1 MLGIAQITERGLV
14 ASVLVIAAIA
24 FLGVLAFDLSA
35 FFALLASTV
44 TAMFSA
50 AALAFV
56 LLRHQENAA
65 LTTAM
70 AAGVLVVVAS
80 VLITRSYMPV
90 LLCTGFVWLSALLVA
105 AVLRTTVSL
114 KLAVLCVVPVTV
126 VAGVLTTIYKPEIT
140 HFWQSEMSK
149 ALSTLSA
156 AERQE
161 LSDQNFEQVSE
172 YFLIQIGSLLV
183 TLTFYAVLGALFIA
197 RHWQAQLFNVGGFQQ
212 EFHTLRMGKEAVLV
226 FIAAIVLGQVF
237 ASSFFQSI
245 AFALLMVFFV
255 QGLSVLHCLTKQRGL
270 SKGWLTGT
278 YIMLMWPP
286 TMVLLSVLGVFDN
299 FFRLR
304 NI

>member
-50 AALAFV
+50 AALVFV

-70 AAGVLVVVAS
+70 AAGVLVVIAS
-80 VLITRSYMPV
+80 VLVTRSYMPV

-105 AVLRTTVSL
+105 AVLRATVSL

-126 VAGVLTTIYKPEIT
+126 VAGVLTTMYKPEIT

-161 LSDQNFEQVSE
+161 LSDQNFEQVRE
-172 YFLIQIGSLLV
+172 YFLIQVGSLLV

>member
-1 MLGIAQITERGLV
+1 LLGIARITERGV
-14 ASVLVIAAIA
+14 AASVFVTAAIA

-35 FFALLASTV
+35 FFALLASPIII
-44 TAMFSA
+44 MFSA

-70 AAGVLVVVAS
+70 AAGVLVVIAA
-80 VLITRSYMPV
+80 VLTTGSYLPI
-90 LLCTGFVWLSALLVA
+90 LLSTGFIWLSTLLVA
-105 AVLRTTVSL
+105 AVLRSTVSL

-126 VAGVLTTIYKPEIT
+126 VAGVLAAMYKPELM
-140 HFWQSEMSK
+140 HFWQSEMTK
-149 ALSTLSA
+149 VLETLSA

-161 LSDQNFEQVSE
+161 LTAQNFEQMRE
-172 YFLIQIGSLLV
+172 YFLNQVGSLLV
-183 TLTFYAVLGALFIA
+183 TWTFFMVLGAVFIA

-212 EFHTLRMGKEAVLV
+212 EFHTLRLGKEAVIV
-226 FIAAIVLGQVF
+226 FAIAIVLGQVI
-237 ASSFFQSI
+237 AGAFFQSV
-245 AFALLMVFFV
+245 ALAMLLVFFV

-286 TMVLLSVLGVFDN
+286 TMVLLSVLGMVDN
-299 FFRLR
+299 FFQLR
-304 NI
+304 KI

>member
-70 AAGVLVVVAS
+70 AAGVLVIVAS